1 MSRIVLSEEFRELCD
16 RLRCQPA
23 PEGLQCWPVQQLQ
36 WLGQAGGWR
45 WNMPIECGGLG
56 CSAIELLEIYRDLSA
71 ACLTTAFVLT
81 QRNAACQR
89 LVQAERPLVSRS
101 LLRDLA
107 SGQLQATVGISHLT
121 TSRQYLS
128 RPAVVAEPAAGGW
141 SLSGVVPW
149 ATGAA
154 SSQLLVTGAVTADGL
169 QLLVQL
175 PLQQAGVTVGLPVEL
190 LGLSAAWTS
199 EVHFEG
205 VFVPQSA
212 VLAGPGERVLSGG
225 SAAVPAAGSLST
237 SAVALGFGLG
247 ALAGFREEAELR
259 SELRPFVQRF
269 EVESEQLWQQLQVSA
284 GVVGPG
290 AVVSSC
296 EGAPLTA
303 EQVRTRSNSFAL
315 RTAQAWLAATRGAG
329 YRSAHRASRAVR
341 ESLFFLVWSCPQAVL
356 ESQLQ
361 ELTVD
366 WSDEERRWRERG
378 I

>member
-1 MSRIVLSEEFRELCD
+1 MSRIVLTEEFRELCD

-23 PEGLQCWPVQQLQ
+23 SEGLQGWPVQQLQ

-45 WNMPIECGGLG
+45 WNMPVEYGGLG
-56 CSAIELLEIYRDLSA
+56 CSATELLEIYRDLSA

-89 LVQAERPLVSRS
+89 LVQAERLVPRS
-101 LLRDLA
+101 LLQDLA
-107 SGQLQATVGISHLT
+107 SGQLPATVGISHLT
-121 TSRQYLS
+121 TSRQYLA
-128 RPAVVAEPAAGGW
+128 RPAVVAEPEAGGW

-154 SSQLLVTGAVTADGL
+154 YSQLLVTGAVTGEGL

-212 VLAGPGERVLSGG
+212 VLAGPCERVLSGG
-225 SAAVPAAGSLST
+225 SAAAPAAGSLST
-237 SAVALGFGLG
+237 SAVAIGFALG

-269 EVESEQLWQQLQVSA
+269 EAESEQLWQQLQRSA
-284 GVVGPG
+284 EGVGPG

-329 YRSAHRASRAVR
+329 YRSEHRAARAVR